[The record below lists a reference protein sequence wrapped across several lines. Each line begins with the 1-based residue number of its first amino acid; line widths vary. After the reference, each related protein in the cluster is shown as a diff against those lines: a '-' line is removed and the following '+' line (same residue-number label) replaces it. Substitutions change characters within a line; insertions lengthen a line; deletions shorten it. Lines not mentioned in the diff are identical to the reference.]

1 MLNFFSIEQVR
12 QSPISQA
19 VFGLFLCIVV
29 SAGAFLLNLGG
40 IIAVTSHFYWLFCTT
55 ILLVFIIVNTSYGT
69 RANDIISYAKHSLY
83 SFVGL
88 MLSTNYLAKFASG
101 VAIRDT
107 KGFAWLYVVLIVCY
121 LTFFSITL
129 ILKQLWSFFEKE
141 NDVKLRK
148 DGQKK

>member
-1 MLNFFSIEQVR
+1 MLSFFSIEQVR

-19 VFGLFLCIVV
+19 IFGLLLCITVCV
-29 SAGAFLLNLGG
+29 GAFLLNFTGVFV
-40 IIAVTSHFYWLFCTT
+40 ASTHFYWLFCTT

-69 RANDIISYAKHSLY
+69 RANDILTYAKHSLY

-88 MLSTNYLAKFASG
+88 MLTTNYLAKFASG

-141 NDVKLRK
+141 NDTKLRK
-148 DGQKK
+148 DGQK